1 MFLLLVAVVLDA
13 LMVQHDLSAEQSEAA
28 MSGWLP
34 MTAARPA
41 AFAPT
46 QLSSASTGTLPVP
59 GTRSA
64 GSPVLL
70 PKLQE
75 LQTPRAQAPAM
86 IAARDVFQDASSTTP
101 KEKLQANSGGAGK
114 LLAAAAGAAG
124 FVLTPSRRPLV
135 RAAGGALLAGLAKT
149 AGGKVLGSGG
159 SDARSRPAVAALLA
173 DAEAGV
179 KTVEPEAVE
188 AIRKKLRVPEAE
200 FRKTLEEMYMSFLE
214 AALESGTVDTTELA
228 ELLRLQEVF
237 SLTPTAVGNAVYET
251 ARRLLSRYRAYWESD
266 EPSDTKV
273 IRDKFIFLA
282 ERVLSQDESE
292 EGYRYET
299 LRLEK
304 LLGVSEA
311 EWQNTAAEVASPF
324 YTKALDNVLEG
335 KPATADQLAQIRDAL
350 GLPEERAAALHAE
363 ALAKQLEELGAT
375 SPRIAELEELLECS
389 PDQVRAAV
397 MSHSGPLY
405 TETLEAAA
413 TRVGD
418 AALRGELDAR
428 QKELRIEAADATKL
442 EVQAFE
448 AHAASIRAEAS
459 AALRTGSTKE
469 ALGKAQELVTFT
481 REASA
486 LTGQVLEP
494 ELGAKTEVMLLYRAK
509 VQQVLADGKVGDS
522 EQAALQELRSALQLS
537 VEDAASVYEQA
548 ASPFAKDAMS
558 KAKSG
563 GSASEISR
571 KLDDLGLSAASRTKL
586 AAEVYTEHVTSMAGS
601 ALTEEQTADLA
612 KMRTALGLAIT
623 DVQAVQDEVVA
634 PEYEKAAKEA
644 FSDGTITEARLDGLV
659 TLGERLGISEAAAE
673 KIYAEEVRGA
683 LKGLT
688 KTAADI
694 VEKENTE
701 EGKKMGIAAG
711 SVATEVLKVL
721 EFAEA
726 AQVFGPGPD
735 GKEVAGT
742 YLRPEM
748 DFDAD
753 VLKMIYRQSLVE
765 GFSESK
771 TELLDKAGRLALLL
785 GLDEFKANEI
795 NLDVG
800 GMIIRQYL
808 ASVLPKGP
816 IGESEREFVKSV
828 QDTLHLQPEE
838 VEEIVDGSQRGQV
851 LKILDALDTQED
863 FGADDVRSL
872 RDEAERFNVDL
883 ANDLELPRA
892 QLERLFLYELEDF
905 IDTGGDGG
913 EELEEATKQLG
924 VSEARAQ
931 EMLEEQVQKR
941 IDDAVLTAWIANKA
955 GKTAEAAEKMESVAQ
970 LAALAPLK
978 AKVSIVNKSA
988 MQDLYL
994 LWAGGGRDAEQSA
1007 LLAEVLGTA

>member
-1 MFLLLVAVVLDA
+1 
-13 LMVQHDLSAEQSEAA
+13 
-28 MSGWLP
+28 
-34 MTAARPA
+34 
-41 AFAPT
+41 
-46 QLSSASTGTLPVP
+46 
-59 GTRSA
+59 
-64 GSPVLL
+64 
-70 PKLQE
+70 
-75 LQTPRAQAPAM
+75 
-86 IAARDVFQDASSTTP
+86 
-101 KEKLQANSGGAGK
+101 
-114 LLAAAAGAAG
+114 
-124 FVLTPSRRPLV
+124 
-135 RAAGGALLAGLAKT
+135 
-149 AGGKVLGSGG
+149 
-159 SDARSRPAVAALLA
+159 
-173 DAEAGV
+173 
-179 KTVEPEAVE
+179 
-188 AIRKKLRVPEAE
+188 
-200 FRKTLEEMYMSFLE
+200 
-214 AALESGTVDTTELA
+214 
-228 ELLRLQEVF
+228 
-237 SLTPTAVGNAVYET
+237 
-251 ARRLLSRYRAYWESD
+251 
-266 EPSDTKV
+266 
-273 IRDKFIFLA
+273 
-282 ERVLSQDESE
+282 
-292 EGYRYET
+292 
-299 LRLEK
+299 
-304 LLGVSEA
+304 
-311 EWQNTAAEVASPF
+311 
-324 YTKALDNVLEG
+324 
-335 KPATADQLAQIRDAL
+335 
-350 GLPEERAAALHAE
+350 
-363 ALAKQLEELGAT
+363 
-375 SPRIAELEELLECS
+375 
-389 PDQVRAAV
+389 
-397 MSHSGPLY
+397 
-405 TETLEAAA
+405 
-413 TRVGD
+413 
-418 AALRGELDAR
+418 
-428 QKELRIEAADATKL
+428 
-442 EVQAFE
+442 
-448 AHAASIRAEAS
+448 
-459 AALRTGSTKE
+459 
-469 ALGKAQELVTFT
+469 
-481 REASA
+481 
-486 LTGQVLEP
+486 
-494 ELGAKTEVMLLYRAK
+494 
-509 VQQVLADGKVGDS
+509 
-522 EQAALQELRSALQLS
+522 
-537 VEDAASVYEQA
+537 
-548 ASPFAKDAMS
+548 MS

-586 AAEVYTEHVTSMAGS
+586 AAEVYTEHVKSMAGS
-601 ALTEEQTADLA
+601 ALTEEQSADLV

-659 TLGERLGISEAAAE
+659 TLGERLGISDAAAE

-742 YLRPEM
+742 YLRPER
-748 DFDAD
+748 DFDAA

-765 GFSESK
+765 GFSESR
-771 TELLDKAGRLALLL
+771 TELLDKAERLALLL

-816 IGESEREFVKSV
+816 IGESEREFLKSV
-828 QDTLHLQPEE
+828 QDTLHLQPEK

-851 LKILDALDTQED
+851 IKILDA
-863 FGADDVRSL
+863 FGDAQQNAPDADDVRSL

-941 IDDAVLTAWIANKA
+941 INDAVLRAWMANKD
-955 GKTAEAAEKMESVAQ
+955 GNTAEAAEKMERVAQ

-994 LWAGGGRDAEQSA
+994 LYQMGGRGRDAEQSA